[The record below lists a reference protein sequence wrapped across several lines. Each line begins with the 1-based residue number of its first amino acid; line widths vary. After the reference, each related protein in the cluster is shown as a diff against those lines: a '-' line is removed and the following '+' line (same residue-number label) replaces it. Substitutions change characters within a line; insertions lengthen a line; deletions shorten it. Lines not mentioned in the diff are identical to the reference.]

1 PAAPVGDNHGIP
13 AEYRRQND
21 KHITDETMP
30 NVIVLFEVT
39 LKTGRMEDYLQTAA
53 TLKEE
58 LARTDGFI
66 GSERFAS
73 LANGNK
79 LLSKSEWRDEQCV
92 AKWRNSLRHRLAQ
105 KHGRAEDFAD
115 YKITVVTPLRCYTIA
130 SREEAPED
138 SNL

>member
-1 PAAPVGDNHGIP
+1 
-13 AEYRRQND
+13 
-21 KHITDETMP
+21 MP

-39 LKTGRMEDYLQTAA
+39 LKTDRMEDYLQTAA

-79 LLSKSEWRDEQCV
+79 LLSKSEWRD
-92 AKWRNSLRHRLAQ
+92 SLRRRLAQ

-138 SNL
+138 SNLYFNL

>member
-1 PAAPVGDNHGIP
+1 MA
-13 AEYRRQND
+13 
-21 KHITDETMP
+21 

-39 LKTGRMEDYLQTAA
+39 LKEGHSDAYLAA
-53 TLKEE
+53 AAALKQE
-58 LARTDGFI
+58 LVQTDGFL
-66 GSERFAS
+66 GAERFTS
-73 LANGNK
+73 LASPGK

-138 SNL
+138 SNLYFNL

>member
-1 PAAPVGDNHGIP
+1 
-13 AEYRRQND
+13 
-21 KHITDETMP
+21 MP

-39 LKTGRMEDYLQTAA
+39 LKTDRMEDYLQTAA

-66 GSERFAS
+66 G
-73 LANGNK
+73 
-79 LLSKSEWRDEQCV
+79 
-92 AKWRNSLRHRLAQ
+92 SLRHRLAQ

-138 SNL
+138 SNLYFNL

>member
-1 PAAPVGDNHGIP
+1 
-13 AEYRRQND
+13 
-21 KHITDETMP
+21 MP

-79 LLSKSEWRDEQCV
+79 LLSKSEWRDEQSV
-92 AKWRNSLRHRLAQ
+92 AKWRNTLRHRMAQ
-105 KHGRAEDFAD
+105 TQGRLNDFAD
-115 YKITVVTPLRCYTIA
+115 YKITVATPVRCYTLS
-130 SREEAPED
+130 SRDEAPND
-138 SNL
+138 SNRYFNL

>member
-1 PAAPVGDNHGIP
+1 
-13 AEYRRQND
+13 
-21 KHITDETMP
+21 MP

-39 LKTGRMEDYLQTAA
+39 LKTDRMEDYLQTAA

-66 GSERFAS
+66 
-73 LANGNK
+73 GNK

-138 SNL
+138 SNLYFNL

>member
-1 PAAPVGDNHGIP
+1 
-13 AEYRRQND
+13 
-21 KHITDETMP
+21 MP

-39 LKTGRMEDYLQTAA
+39 LKTDRMEDYLQTAA

-92 AKWRNSLRHRLAQ
+92 AKWRNSLRTASP
-105 KHGRAEDFAD
+105 KSTDGR
-115 YKITVVTPLRCYTIA
+115 KISPTTR
-130 SREEAPED
+130 
-138 SNL
+138 